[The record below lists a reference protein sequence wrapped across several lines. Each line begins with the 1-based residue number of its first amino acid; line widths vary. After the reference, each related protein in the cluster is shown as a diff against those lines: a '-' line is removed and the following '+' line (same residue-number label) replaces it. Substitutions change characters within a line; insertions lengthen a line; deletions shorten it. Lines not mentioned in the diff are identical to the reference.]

1 MKKSSLSLLLSNI
14 PPTSNFVE
22 RCFSVA
28 RTTNGQ
34 ERHSLQSIALEM
46 VLFLRQNESR
56 SRDLPHAVW
65 QARLDGGADAAEHRK
80 LDLHLVIGEANRR
93 MQ

>member
-1 MKKSSLSLLLSNI
+1 MNKSSLSLLLSSI

-34 ERHSLQSIALEM
+34 ECHSLQSITLEM
-46 VLFLRQNESR
+46 MLFLRQN
-56 SRDLPHAVW
+56 
-65 QARLDGGADAAEHRK
+65 
-80 LDLHLVIGEANRR
+80 GE
-93 MQ
+93 

>member
-1 MKKSSLSLLLSNI
+1 MRSI

-28 RTTNGQ
+28 QTINGQ

-46 VLFLRQNESR
+46 VLFLRQN
-56 SRDLPHAVW
+56 
-65 QARLDGGADAAEHRK
+65 
-80 LDLHLVIGEANRR
+80 GE
-93 MQ
+93 

>member
-1 MKKSSLSLLLSNI
+1 KSSLSLLLSSI

-34 ERHSLQSIALEM
+34 ERHSLQSITLEM
-46 VLFLRQNESR
+46 VLSCAKTVNSGQ
-56 SRDLPHAVW
+56 H
-65 QARLDGGADAAEHRK
+65 RLSMRPINH
-80 LDLHLVIGEANRR
+80 
-93 MQ
+93 